1 MAKKKKKNTS
11 PVSHSNLTDAEEK
24 NALKDPNVFI
34 PNTFV
39 KGERPFRYNNGRT
52 VQLFVL

>member
-1 MAKKKKKNTS
+1 MAKKKKKNKA

-34 PNTFV
+34 P
-39 KGERPFRYNNGRT
+39 KAGRK
-52 VQLFVL
+52 QKRG